1 MSKPEKTSET
11 KSDWAKVGPCLYRY
25 KGRTY
30 YALVRHAG
38 KQIRQSLET
47 TDAALAKRRLTKFK
61 SDLEKVDPEV
71 ARRSLDA
78 HRLIYEKT
86 ISGAASTQ
94 TITRL
99 SIRRLVEEWPK
110 ESPREL
116 RKIKPTDIKVWLKQ
130 YEGLSASTYNHMIT
144 DARRFFESAMEDG
157 VLPENPMER
166 IKYRK
171 IPKIVRLTPTTEQFE
186 AIVSNLRSQSA
197 NGHGAQDTADTVE
210 LAGRLGLGQAELAG
224 IQRQH
229 INLEAGTIQIFRKK
243 TTEAFTIPI
252 YPAAREIIERRVKS
266 MPEEPASPLLP
277 HYNFIKALD
286 GACTRLGLPHFEPR
300 SLRRFFITTALR
312 SGVDAPTVASWQGH
326 RDGGAL
332 VLKTYGDE
340 VRMDHSQ
347 RMAKLLAP
355 KTHGD
360 NITPFKAEAAA

>member
-1 MSKPEKTSET
+1 MSKPEKTSGT

-197 NGHGAQDTADTVE
+197 NGHGGHRIPPTRWSWRAA
-210 LAGRLGLGQAELAG
+210 LALARL
-224 IQRQH
+224 
-229 INLEAGTIQIFRKK
+229 
-243 TTEAFTIPI
+243 
-252 YPAAREIIERRVKS
+252 
-266 MPEEPASPLLP
+266 
-277 HYNFIKALD
+277 
-286 GACTRLGLPHFEPR
+286 
-300 SLRRFFITTALR
+300 SLRAYNGSISTLKRELSRFSERKPPRRSQSQFIQQPGR
-312 SGVDAPTVASWQGH
+312 S
-326 RDGGAL
+326 
-332 VLKTYGDE
+332 
-340 VRMDHSQ
+340 
-347 RMAKLLAP
+347 
-355 KTHGD
+355 
-360 NITPFKAEAAA
+360 